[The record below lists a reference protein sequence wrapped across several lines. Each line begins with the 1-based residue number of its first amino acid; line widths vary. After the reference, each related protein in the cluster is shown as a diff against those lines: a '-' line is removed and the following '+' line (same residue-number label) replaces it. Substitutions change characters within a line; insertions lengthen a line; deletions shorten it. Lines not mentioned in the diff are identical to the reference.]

1 MKISGYILGY
11 ESFGIGSESELGFS
25 GYFLKESVKYRKTG
39 NFDTV
44 ELL

>member
-1 MKISGYILGY
+1 MKISGYMKH
-11 ESFGIGSESELGFS
+11 FGIGSESELGFS

-39 NFDTV
+39 IFDTV